1 VAHGDFE
8 PLTPKAI
15 DQVWIRLNAGPEGD
29 LVFGKG
35 MSPIVTL
42 VERSTR
48 FVMLVSLPRGDHQ
61 AEAVA
66 DALSA
71 VIGTLPKTTDPI
83 ADLGPGPRD
92 GPARPVHR
100 RHRRPGLLL

>member
-1 VAHGDFE
+1 MAHGDFE

-48 FVMLVSLPRGDHQ
+48 FVMLVSLPRGDRSSR
-61 AEAVA
+61 ATRA
-66 DALSA
+66 
-71 VIGTLPKTTDPI
+71 
-83 ADLGPGPRD
+83 
-92 GPARPVHR
+92 PARASR
-100 RHRRPGLLL
+100 RAVEAPATRPPTTTAS